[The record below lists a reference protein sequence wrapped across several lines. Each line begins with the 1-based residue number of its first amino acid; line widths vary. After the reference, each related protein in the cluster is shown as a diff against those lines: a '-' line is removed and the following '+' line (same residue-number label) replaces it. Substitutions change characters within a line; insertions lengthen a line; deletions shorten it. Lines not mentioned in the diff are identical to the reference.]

1 MYGHLDLELCPGV
14 SNQDLPRCLQPGVTE
29 ISNQVSEIK
38 KRPAAAPAAHRVK
51 KRPAAAPSS
60 SSGREYG
67 HLDASDES
75 TATPALEDKET
86 QTEISNH
93 VSEIKKRPCD
103 SLKKP
108 VTRTQ
113 RTAKVDVNNPYLWY
127 PCKERAWYGK
137 ARGGV

>member
-1 MYGHLDLELCPGV
+1 MYGHLDLEWFTPEMI
-14 SNQDLPRCLQPGVTE
+14 QDLPRCLQPGVTE

-67 HLDASDES
+67 L
-75 TATPALEDKET
+75 TPALEDKAT

-108 VTRTQ
+108 FTRPE
-113 RTAKVDVNNPYLWY
+113 TARVDVNNPYLWY

>member
-1 MYGHLDLELCPGV
+1 MYGHLDLEWFTPAMYE
-14 SNQDLPRCLQPGVTE
+14 DLPRCLQPGVTE
-29 ISNQVSEIK
+29 ISNQVSGIR

-67 HLDASDES
+67 L
-75 TATPALEDKET
+75 TPALEDKAT

-103 SLKKP
+103 SVKEP
-108 VTRTQ
+108 V
-113 RTAKVDVNNPYLWY
+113 RTAKVDASNPYLWY

-137 ARGGV
+137 ARGCD

>member
-1 MYGHLDLELCPGV
+1 MYGHLDLEWFTPAMIE
-14 SNQDLPRCLQPGVTE
+14 DLPRCLQPGVTE
-29 ISNQVSEIK
+29 ISNQVCESK
-38 KRPAAAPAAHRVK
+38 KRTAAAPAAHRVK

-67 HLDASDES
+67 L
-75 TATPALEDKET
+75 TPALEDKAT

-113 RTAKVDVNNPYLWY
+113 RTAKVDVNNPYLWF
-127 PCKERAWYGK
+127 PCEERAWYGK
-137 ARGGV
+137 TRGGV

>member
-1 MYGHLDLELCPGV
+1 MYGHLDLEWFTPEV
-14 SNQDLPRCLQPGVTE
+14 YEDLPRCQQPGVTE
-29 ISNQVSEIK
+29 ISNQVCESK

-67 HLDASDES
+67 L
-75 TATPALEDKET
+75 TPALEDKAT

-113 RTAKVDVNNPYLWY
+113 RTAKVDVSNPYLWY